1 MVSNII
7 FEGGPLMPCDCLF
20 QCQKWFLGAGRW
32 KWSQIGVAFW
42 MLWFSLEGLLYSLF
56 GLKRSERVTKEGFL
70 LLLLAH
76 SCVWRPYMEVLSF
89 LDGLAHDTPKW
100 VCGNWNVGCKRFS
113 DQDCGVLTWH
123 HEPSGWWWGYRVL
136 SI

>member
-1 MVSNII
+1 MKVAPNAMWLFVQVSKVVFSSN
-7 FEGGPLMPCDCLF
+7 FF
-20 QCQKWFLGAGRW
+20 QGAGRW

-42 MLWFSLEGLLYSLF
+42 MLWFSLGACFFRFWVKKKWKCYKGRILF
-56 GLKRSERVTKEGFL
+56 